1 MLAFKLYILWA
12 FIEALW
18 EYIDMSRPESP
29 RTAEEALRLLVE
41 DVDSDAEDFQ
51 ELNIAMTCGDEAIS
65 SDVEEDLA
73 DGQLLDE
80 RDGDNQRK
88 GWNDFS

>member
-1 MLAFKLYILWA
+1 
-12 FIEALW
+12 
-18 EYIDMSRPESP
+18 MSWPKSP
-29 RTAEEALRLLVE
+29 RTAEEALRMLVE

-51 ELNIAMTCGDEAIS
+51 ELNIAITGGDEAIS

-73 DGQLLDE
+73 DDQLPDE

-88 GWNDFS
+88 C

>member
-1 MLAFKLYILWA
+1 MLAFKLYISRA

-18 EYIDMSRPESP
+18 EYIDMSLPESP
-29 RTAEEALRLLVE
+29 LIAEEALRKLVE

-51 ELNIAMTCGDEAIS
+51 ELNIAMTGDDEDIS

-73 DGQLLDE
+73 DDQLLDE

-88 GWNDFS
+88 CWNDFS